1 MPTKGNPMQTIPVS
15 IPYPELQSTMN
26 EDLDDSSQK
35 PILKHDLRLFSS
47 RVNAEFNKLRT
58 AIIQGFD
65 QTYRRFDSIDS
76 RFNAGD
82 TRFNSIDTRFD
93 SIDKRFNSIDARLDS
108 VDARLDSVDTRL
120 NSMDVKMGGFEK
132 QFELIQLQFAGVHT
146 RFDDLISH
154 RNRDGIA
161 TLLGFVAVVV
171 AIFWQ
176 GR

>member
-1 MPTKGNPMQTIPVS
+1 MQTIPVS
-15 IPYPELQSTMN
+15 IPYSELQPNMN

-35 PILKHDLRLFSS
+35 PILRHDLRLFGA
-47 RVNAEFNKLRT
+47 RVDAEFNKFRV
-58 AIIQGFD
+58 AVIHGFD
-65 QTYRRFDSIDS
+65 QASRRFDS
-76 RFNAGD
+76 
-82 TRFNSIDTRFD
+82 FD
-93 SIDKRFNSIDARLDS
+93 ARFNSIDARLDS
-108 VDARLDSVDTRL
+108 VETRLDSVETRLDSVDTRL
-120 NSMDVKMGGFEK
+120 NSIDVKMGLFEK

>member
-1 MPTKGNPMQTIPVS
+1 
-15 IPYPELQSTMN
+15 MN

-35 PILKHDLRLFSS
+35 PVLRHDLRLFGS
-47 RVNAEFNKLRT
+47 RVDAEFNKLRT

-65 QTYRRFDSIDS
+65 QTSRRFDAIDS
-76 RFNAGD
+76 KLTAGD
-82 TRFNSIDTRFD
+82 TRFDTIDT
-93 SIDKRFNSIDARLDS
+93 RFNSIDARLDS

-132 QFELIQLQFAGVHT
+132 QFELIQLQFARVHT

-154 RNRDGIA
+154 RNRDSIA

-171 AIFWQ
+171 AIFWK

>member
-1 MPTKGNPMQTIPVS
+1 MQTIPVS
-15 IPYPELQSTMN
+15 IPNSELLPNMN

-35 PILKHDLRLFSS
+35 PILRHDLRLFGA
-47 RVNAEFNKLRT
+47 RVDAEFNKFRV
-58 AIIQGFD
+58 AVIHGFD
-65 QTYRRFDSIDS
+65 QASRRFD
-76 RFNAGD
+76 F
-82 TRFNSIDTRFD
+82 
-93 SIDKRFNSIDARLDS
+93 IDKRFNSIDARLDS
-108 VDARLDSVDTRL
+108 VETRLETVDTRL
-120 NSMDVKMGGFEK
+120 NSIDVKMGLFEK

-171 AIFWQ
+171 AIFWK

>member
-1 MPTKGNPMQTIPVS
+1 MQTIPVS
-15 IPYPELQSTMN
+15 IPYSELQSTMN

-35 PILKHDLRLFSS
+35 PILKHDLRLFGS

-65 QTYRRFDSIDS
+65 QTDRRFDSIDS
-76 RFNAGD
+76 RFNAG
-82 TRFNSIDTRFD
+82 DTRFD

-108 VDARLDSVDTRL
+108 VDTRLDSVDTRL

>member
-1 MPTKGNPMQTIPVS
+1 MQTIPVS
-15 IPYPELQSTMN
+15 IPYSELQPNMN

-35 PILKHDLRLFSS
+35 PILRHDLRLFGA
-47 RVNAEFNKLRT
+47 RVDAEFNKFRV
-58 AIIQGFD
+58 AVIHGFD
-65 QTYRRFDSIDS
+65 QASRRFD
-76 RFNAGD
+76 
-82 TRFNSIDTRFD
+82 TIDT
-93 SIDKRFNSIDARLDS
+93 RFNSIDARLDS

-120 NSMDVKMGGFEK
+120 NSMDIKMGGFEK

>member
-15 IPYPELQSTMN
+15 IPYSELQPNMN

-35 PILKHDLRLFSS
+35 PILRHDLRLFGA
-47 RVNAEFNKLRT
+47 RVDAEFNKLRT

-65 QTYRRFDSIDS
+65 QTSRRFDAIDS
-76 RFNAGD
+76 KLTAGD
-82 TRFNSIDTRFD
+82 TRFDTIDT
-93 SIDKRFNSIDARLDS
+93 RFNSIDARLDS

-120 NSMDVKMGGFEK
+120 NSVDVKMGLFEK

-146 RFDDLISH
+146 RFNDLKSQIKSD
-154 RNRDGIA
+154 RVMSLI
-161 TLLGFVAVVV
+161 GFLVVVV
-171 AIFWQ
+171 AIFWK

>member
-15 IPYPELQSTMN
+15 IPNSELLPNMN

-35 PILKHDLRLFSS
+35 PILRHDLRLFGA
-47 RVNAEFNKLRT
+47 RVDAEFNKFRV
-58 AIIQGFD
+58 AVIHGFD
-65 QTYRRFDSIDS
+65 QASRRFDSID
-76 RFNAGD
+76 A
-82 TRFNSIDTRFD
+82 RFNSIDV
-93 SIDKRFNSIDARLDS
+93 RLDS
-108 VDARLDSVDTRL
+108 VETRLDSVDTRL
-120 NSMDVKMGGFEK
+120 NSIDVKMGGFEK

-146 RFDDLISH
+146 RFDDLMSH

>member
-15 IPYPELQSTMN
+15 IPSSELLPNMN

-35 PILKHDLRLFSS
+35 PILRHDLRLFGA
-47 RVNAEFNKLRT
+47 RVDAEFNKFRV
-58 AIIQGFD
+58 AVIHGFD
-65 QTYRRFDSIDS
+65 QASRRFD
-76 RFNAGD
+76 F
-82 TRFNSIDTRFD
+82 
-93 SIDKRFNSIDARLDS
+93 IDKRFNSIDARLDS

-146 RFDDLISH
+146 RFDDLRSQIRSE
-154 RNRDGIA
+154 RVMSM
-161 TLLGFVAVVV
+161 LGFVAVVV
-171 AIFWQ
+171 AIFWK

>member
-1 MPTKGNPMQTIPVS
+1 MQTIPVS
-15 IPYPELQSTMN
+15 IPYSELQPTMS

-35 PILKHDLRLFSS
+35 PILRHDLRLFGA
-47 RVNAEFNKLRT
+47 RVDAEFNKFRV
-58 AIIQGFD
+58 AVIHGFD
-65 QTYRRFDSIDS
+65 QASRRFDSID
-76 RFNAGD
+76 A
-82 TRFNSIDTRFD
+82 RFNSIDV
-93 SIDKRFNSIDARLDS
+93 RLDS
-108 VDARLDSVDTRL
+108 VETRLDSVETRLDSVDTRL
-120 NSMDVKMGGFEK
+120 NSIDVKMGGFEK

-146 RFDDLISH
+146 RFDDLMSH